1 MRLPRPF
8 VPLAIRAKVARR
20 QVDEKWP
27 PPGSV
32 DVVLPDT
39 ARASHKLY
47 HWLCLLFP
55 DEPCQLDHDPPLA
68 ARKKIRDKNGAVIG
82 YSPAA
87 NDPDF
92 LVYRAKEDHRVKTY
106 VRGEHGQYSDTVLI
120 KRERKRDKKKAGK
133 LRKYRWPKRKL
144 KSRSFHA
151 AIPSGHGE

>member
-1 MRLPRPF
+1 MRLPRPYI
-8 VPLAIRAKVARR
+8 PLRVRMQVAWRQLKPKPRRFGVGYFLTLKRTDRLRAILSEIFTDDVKV
-20 QVDEKWP
+20 
-27 PPGSV
+27 
-32 DVVLPDT
+32 
-39 ARASHKLY
+39 H
-47 HWLCLLFP
+47 
-55 DEPCQLDHDPPLA
+55 LDHDPPLA
-68 ARKKIRDKNGAVIG
+68 ARKKIRDKNGVVIE

-133 LRKYRWPKRKL
+133 VRKYRWPKRKL

-151 AIPSGHGE
+151 AITSGHGE